1 MKTIALALL
10 MMTAADAEELRV
22 TLYNKAKIPNDLI
35 ESVTVTL
42 SSIFRQSGINIKW
55 VAGVPGAPEASLM
68 TYQAPP
74 VDRELEFACHA
85 RRDIAFDII
94 PGAVAGVRS
103 QLLGMALPLSHEGLN
118 VRIFYDHVLGAATKE
133 NRPYATVLSY
143 AIAHEIGHVL
153 LRSNAHAGRGLM
165 AEVWTNVEYDWM
177 SKAPLFFATEESRQM
192 RATLSGAGC
201 PAITSRQ

>member
-1 MKTIALALL
+1 
-10 MMTAADAEELRV
+10 
-22 TLYNKAKIPNDLI
+22 DLI

-55 VAGVPGAPEASLM
+55 VAVVPGAPEASLM

-74 VDRELEFACHA
+74 VDRELEFACQA
-85 RRDIAFDII
+85 RRGIAFDII

-103 QLLGMALPLSHEGLN
+103 QLLGMALPLSREGLN

-153 LRSNAHAGRGLM
+153 LR
-165 AEVWTNVEYDWM
+165 
-177 SKAPLFFATEESRQM
+177 
-192 RATLSGAGC
+192 
-201 PAITSRQ
+201 